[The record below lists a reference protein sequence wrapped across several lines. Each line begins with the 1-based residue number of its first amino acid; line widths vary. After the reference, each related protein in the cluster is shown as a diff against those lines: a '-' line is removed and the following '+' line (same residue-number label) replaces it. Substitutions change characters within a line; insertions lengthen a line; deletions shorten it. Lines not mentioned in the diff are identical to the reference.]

1 MSDYSQL
8 EMQGDYSVWQSH
20 NDIKSPPMLKPTHV
34 KSQLKR
40 NSQSLR
46 QSLFKVSIVLGL
58 VMSLTVIVGGI
69 FIVTGQ
75 QQVMTTRDLDTKNNH
90 THLTLNERLVPHSYN
105 TSHQSIVSSQ
115 VNTSHIQLP
124 YNDSLIQGSIGNRT
138 SRVNCTSDQGLKHCT

>member
-1 MSDYSQL
+1 MSDLSQL
-8 EMQGDYSVWQSH
+8 ELKGDYSVRQSH
-20 NDIKSPPMLKPTHV
+20 IDIKSPPILKPTHI
-34 KSQLKR
+34 KSPLKR

-75 QQVMTTRDLDTKNNH
+75 QQVMTTRDRDTKNNH

-105 TSHQSIVSSQ
+105 TSQQSVVSSQ
-115 VNTSHIQLP
+115 VNTS
-124 YNDSLIQGSIGNRT
+124 LI
-138 SRVNCTSDQGLKHCT
+138 